1 VKSAGRTAVMT
12 GVALVGVM
20 ALLTLGIGLRRHIAK
35 VGDAL
40 PAISLPQLSGANVDL
55 TVLRGKPVILNF
67 FTTWCKPCQE
77 EAPVLQNLAAQGIG
91 KYTVVMIDR
100 GDSANQVAEFVQQ
113 YHLSSVLVVRDS
125 DDTWAAKLLVT
136 GQPETFYIDSN
147 GVIRKHINHELA
159 PSDLGTLTAS

>member
-1 VKSAGRTAVMT
+1 MKSAGRTAVMT
-12 GVALVGVM
+12 GVALVGVI

-40 PAISLPQLSGANVDL
+40 PAISLPQLSGANLDL
-55 TVLRGKPVILNF
+55 TALRGKPVILNF

-77 EAPVLQNLAAQGIG
+77 EAPVLQNLASKGIG

-125 DDTWAAKLLVT
+125 DDTWAGKLLVT

-147 GVIRKHINHELA
+147 GAIRKHINHELA
-159 PSDLGTLTAS
+159 PSDLRTLTAS

>member
-1 VKSAGRTAVMT
+1 MTSAGRTAVMT

-20 ALLTLGIGLRRHIAK
+20 ALLTWAIGLRRHIAK

-40 PAISLPQLSGANVDL
+40 PAISLPQLSGDNLDL
-55 TVLRGKPVILNF
+55 TALQGKPVILNF

-100 GDSANQVAEFVQQ
+100 GDSANQVAEFVQR
-113 YHLSSVLVVRDS
+113 YHLSSVRVLRDI